1 MLDDGFDCFLKIK
14 KNARSF
20 IANFIEYGNMLNY
33 SAIVDLCCIHVAGWR
48 DFAAWA

>member
-33 SAIVDLCCIHVAGWR
+33 LAIVDLCCIRVAGWR
-48 DFAAWA
+48 DFTVCA